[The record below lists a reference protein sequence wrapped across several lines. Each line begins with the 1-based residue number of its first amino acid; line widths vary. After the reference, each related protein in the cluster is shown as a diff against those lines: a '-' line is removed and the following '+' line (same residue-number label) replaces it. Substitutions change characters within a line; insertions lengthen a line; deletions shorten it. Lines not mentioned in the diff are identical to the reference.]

1 MKKLMLC
8 AALAMLALPLAA
20 ATGTPQ
26 KPGRWETTVKMEMPG
41 MSMDLPPVTTAVCLT
56 KEDVEHPERAL
67 PKAAESGC
75 AVTDFKVT
83 GNTATWSMKCTT
95 PQGSMTGKGSITYTE
110 SSYTG
115 SMDLNMSGQELHA
128 KLTGAFKGDC
138 DGTEMKTK

>member
-8 AALAMLALPLAA
+8 AAVAVLALPLAA

-26 KPGRWETTVKMEMPG
+26 KPGRWETTVTMEMPG
-41 MSMDLPPVTTAVCLT
+41 IDLPPVTTAVCLT
-56 KEDVEHPERAL
+56 KEDVEHPEKAL
-67 PKAAESGC
+67 PKASDSGC
-75 AVTDFKVT
+75 TVADFKVA

-95 PQGSMTGKGSITYTE
+95 PQGAMTGKGSITYTE

-115 SMDLNMSGQELHA
+115 SMDLSMSGQDIHA
-128 KLTGAFKGDC
+128 KLSGAFKGEC